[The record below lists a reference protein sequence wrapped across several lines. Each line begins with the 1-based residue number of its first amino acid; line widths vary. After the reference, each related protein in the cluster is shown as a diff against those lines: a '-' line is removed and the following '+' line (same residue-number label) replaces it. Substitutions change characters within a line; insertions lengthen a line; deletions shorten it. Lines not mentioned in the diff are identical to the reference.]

1 MVEKRQIY
9 FFRETVVLQLI
20 KNFPKTSWTSVQTKF
35 VDGSMYNFRMLTYPK
50 TFFALDKKN
59 LDGTEHSS
67 QFHGLCSMKFKKLMI
82 HNESPFICRIRAY
95 KPPSGKNKEEKT
107 VKHKPRN

>member
-59 LDGTEHSS
+59 LDGTAHSS
-67 QFHGLCSMKFKKLMI
+67 QFHRLCFMKFKKAD
-82 HNESPFICRIRAY
+82 E
-95 KPPSGKNKEEKT
+95 T
-107 VKHKPRN
+107 

>member
-35 VDGSMYNFRMLTYPK
+35 VDGSITSECLPILK
-50 TFFALDKKN
+50 LFFALDKK
-59 LDGTEHSS
+59 T
-67 QFHGLCSMKFKKLMI
+67 
-82 HNESPFICRIRAY
+82 
-95 KPPSGKNKEEKT
+95 
-107 VKHKPRN
+107 

>member
-50 TFFALDKKN
+50 TFFALDGICERAHPYQHFCVQSSSV
-59 LDGTEHSS
+59 LIHSY
-67 QFHGLCSMKFKKLMI
+67 QDFG
-82 HNESPFICRIRAY
+82 
-95 KPPSGKNKEEKT
+95 
-107 VKHKPRN
+107 

>member
-50 TFFALDKKN
+50 TFFALDKK
-59 LDGTEHSS
+59 
-67 QFHGLCSMKFKKLMI
+67 KLRWDRTLI
-82 HNESPFICRIRAY
+82 SISWIVLYEI
-95 KPPSGKNKEEKT
+95 
-107 VKHKPRN
+107 